1 MYRKGR
7 GRMTMQKMMQPIT
20 TYLRPTDTLEDAA
33 RVMLETQMDMLP
45 VGDTQGR
52 LVGVFSHREL
62 YRMILEKAPST
73 TAIESYMST
82 ESITIS
88 REQNCGTTVD
98 KVDPGKGMSQIG
110 TRLLVDKVDQANR
123 QADKALQKHFPQA
136 LYHWEH
142 ILTVDKVMLDL
153 ISSAHKAARRNT
165 AVMIRGESGTGKEL
179 FAHAIHH
186 ASSRASGPFVT
197 INCASVPEHL
207 LEAEFFGYENGAF
220 TGADRAGR
228 IGKLELAHGGTLFL
242 DEIGDMAM
250 HLQAKLLRVIEGKE
264 FFRIGGTKSIQTDV
278 RIISATN
285 APLEELI
292 MQKKFREELFYR
304 LHVITFSIP
313 PLRARKSDIPILT
326 DAFIKQL
333 NPILD
338 TTISGVENSVE
349 KLFEQY
355 EWPGNIRQLRNVIEC
370 GMIMA
375 ETGRISIADL
385 PNELLKKADERD
397 RITLD
402 QAAEKTELERALRQ
416 TNGNKSQA
424 ARMLGI
430 SRSGFY
436 EKLKKYQ
443 L

>member
-1 MYRKGR
+1 
-7 GRMTMQKMMQPIT
+7 MTMQKMMQPIT

-45 VGDTQGR
+45 VGDAQGR

-73 TAIESYMST
+73 TAIESYMIT

-88 REQNCGTTVD
+88 REQNCWTTVD
-98 KVDPGKGMSQIG
+98 KG
-110 TRLLVDKVDQANR
+110 NR
-123 QADKALQKHFPQA
+123 QADKASQKHFPQA

-153 ISSAHKAARRNT
+153 ISSAQKAARRNT

-264 FFRIGGTKSIQTDV
+264 FFRIGGTKSIQTNV

-313 PLRARKSDIPILT
+313 PLRARKSDIPVLT
-326 DAFIKQL
+326 DAFMKQL

-338 TTISGVENSVE
+338 TTITGVENSVE
-349 KLFEQY
+349 MLFEQY

-385 PNELLKKADERD
+385 PDELLKKADERD
-397 RITLD
+397 RITLV

-416 TNGNKSQA
+416 TNGNKSKA

>member
-1 MYRKGR
+1 
-7 GRMTMQKMMQPIT
+7 MTMQKMMQPIT

-45 VGDTQGR
+45 VVDAQGR

-62 YRMILEKAPST
+62 YRMILEKTPST

-98 KVDPGKGMSQIG
+98 KVELGKGMDQVG
-110 TRLLVDKVDQANR
+110 TRMLVDKVDQGNR
-123 QADKALQKHFPQA
+123 QADKALQKHFPKA

-142 ILTVDKVMLDL
+142 ILTVDKTMLDL
-153 ISSAHKAARRNT
+153 ISSAQKAARRNT

-220 TGADRAGR
+220 TGADRTGR

-242 DEIGDMAM
+242 DEIGDMAT

-292 MQKKFREELFYR
+292 MQKKFREELYYR

-313 PLRARKSDIPILT
+313 PLRARNNDILVLT
-326 DAFIKQL
+326 EAFIKQL

-338 TTISGVENSVE
+338 TTITGIEKSVE

-375 ETGRISIADL
+375 ETGRISSADL
-385 PNELLKKADERD
+385 PNELLKKVDERD
-397 RITLD
+397 RIALV

-416 TNGNKSQA
+416 TNGNKSKA